1 MQKVLNNIYPP
12 VMKIFVSFRERQ
24 MPSQNLQKNEA
35 AKKKKKKK
43 KKKSR
48 KKKKK
53 KKLYDLVSKQHSTT
67 LRKYVSLN
75 IK

>member
-35 AKKKKKKK
+35 AKKNKKTIRFGLKTA
-43 KKKSR
+43 
-48 KKKKK
+48 
-53 KKLYDLVSKQHSTT
+53 LYYASQIRFPEYKVIT
-67 LRKYVSLN
+67 
-75 IK
+75 